1 MKSWLSA
8 ESHCSLSIRLVIFA
22 PVPKLPVL
30 MKTVILTGLMAG
42 FFLSATA
49 QMPSVPTAPATLKE
63 ASAESVGMSIS
74 RLQRMDGVINDY
86 IAKGRQA
93 GVSVL
98 VARNG
103 RIVYYKAYGQDDTE
117 ARTPLKRDEIVRIA
131 SQTKAITSIGAML
144 LFEEGK
150 FLLDDPVS
158 KYIPAFK
165 NPKVLDK
172 FNEKDTTFTT
182 VPAKREITIR
192 QLFTHTSGIGY
203 PVIGSK
209 EMNAIY
215 AKYKIPSGIG
225 TPNRKLDEAMTAL
238 AALPLAHQP
247 GERWTY
253 GLNVDLLG
261 YLIEIWSG
269 QPLDKFLQTR
279 LFEPLGMN
287 DTYFYL
293 PSDKQNRLATLYT
306 EDSTTTLRRQT
317 ARFGMSPDFPKVNG
331 TYFSGG
337 AGLSSTLYDY
347 AIFLQMLLNGGEYN
361 GKRLL
366 SPTTVRLIT
375 TNQIGELNQGQNK
388 FGLGF
393 GITTEKSAARLP
405 VSQGSFDWGGIFG
418 TTYWVDPKENIVAL
432 IYTQKFP
439 NSYGDLTDKFKVLVY
454 QAITQMNTY

>member
-1 MKSWLSA
+1 MK
-8 ESHCSLSIRLVIFA
+8 RF
-22 PVPKLPVL
+22 
-30 MKTVILTGLMAG
+30 ILTGLLAG
-42 FFLSATA
+42 FFLTGYA
-49 QMPSVPTAPATLKE
+49 QSRVTQSPVLKE
-63 ASAESVGMSIS
+63 ASAETVGMSTA
-74 RLQRMDGVINDY
+74 RLQRMDAVINEY

-98 VARNG
+98 IARNG
-103 RIVYYKAYGQDDTE
+103 RIVYHKAYGQDDM
-117 ARTPLKRDEIVRIA
+117 AAKTPLKRDAIVRIA

-158 KYIPAFK
+158 KYIPSFR

-172 FNEKDTTFTT
+172 FNEKDSTFTT
-182 VPAKREITIR
+182 VPARREITIR
-192 QLFTHTSGIGY
+192 QLMTHTSGVGY

-215 AKYKIPSGIG
+215 AKHNIPSGIG
-225 TPNRKLDEAMTAL
+225 TPNRKLAEVMNTL
-238 AALPLAHQP
+238 GTLPLAHQP

-253 GLNVDLLG
+253 SLGDDVLG

-269 QPLDKFLQTR
+269 QPLDQFLKTR
-279 LFEPLGMN
+279 LFDPLGMN

-293 PSDKQNRLATLYT
+293 PAAKQNRLAVLYT
-306 EDSTTTLRRQT
+306 EDSTRMVRRQ
-317 ARFGMSPDFPKVNG
+317 AMQFGMSPDYPKVNG

-361 GKRLL
+361 GQRLL

-375 TNQIGELNQGQNK
+375 TNQIGELNHGLDK

-393 GITTEKSAARLP
+393 GIATERSAARMP
-405 VSQGSFDWGGIFG
+405 ISTGSFDWGGIFG
-418 TTYWVDPKENIVAL
+418 TTYWVDPKEGIVAL
-432 IYTQKFP
+432 IYTQKYP

-454 QAITQMNTY
+454 QAITQMQEQK

>member
-1 MKSWLSA
+1 MKRFL
-8 ESHCSLSIRLVIFA
+8 
-22 PVPKLPVL
+22 
-30 MKTVILTGLMAG
+30 LTGLLAG
-42 FFLSATA
+42 FFLTGYA
-49 QMPSVPTAPATLKE
+49 QSTVTQSSVSVLKE
-63 ASAESVGMSIS
+63 ASAETVGMSTT
-74 RLQRMDGVINDY
+74 RLQRMDAVINDY

-98 VARNG
+98 IARNG
-103 RIVYYKAYGQDDTE
+103 RIVYHKAYGQDDME
-117 ARTPLKRDEIVRIA
+117 AKTPLKRDAIVRIA

-158 KYIPAFK
+158 KYIPSFR

-172 FNEKDTTFTT
+172 FNEKDSTFTT

-192 QLFTHTSGIGY
+192 QLMTHTSGVGY

-215 AKYKIPSGIG
+215 AKHNIPSGIG
-225 TPNRKLDEAMTAL
+225 TPNRKLDEVMNTL
-238 AALPLAHQP
+238 GTLPLAHQP

-253 GLNVDLLG
+253 SLGDDVLG

-269 QPLDKFLQTR
+269 QPLDQFLKTR

-287 DTYFYL
+287 DTHFYL
-293 PSDKQNRLATLYT
+293 PAAKQNRLAVLYT
-306 EDSTTTLRRQT
+306 EDSTRTVRRQAT
-317 ARFGMSPDFPKVNG
+317 RLGISPDYPKVNG

-361 GKRLL
+361 GKQLL
-366 SPTTVRLIT
+366 SPTTIRLIT
-375 TNQIGELNQGQNK
+375 TNQIGDLNQGADK

-393 GITTEKSAARLP
+393 GITSARSAARLP
-405 VSQGSFDWGGIFG
+405 VSAGSFDWGGIFG
-418 TTYWVDPKENIVAL
+418 TTYWVDPKEGIVAL
-432 IYTQKFP
+432 LYTQKFP
-439 NSYGDLTDKFKVLVY
+439 NSHGDLTDKFKVLVY
-454 QAITQMNTY
+454 QAITRMQEIK

>member
-1 MKSWLSA
+1 MK
-8 ESHCSLSIRLVIFA
+8 RF
-22 PVPKLPVL
+22 
-30 MKTVILTGLMAG
+30 ILTGLLAG
-42 FFLSATA
+42 FFLTGYA
-49 QMPSVPTAPATLKE
+49 QSTVTQSSVSVLKE
-63 ASAESVGMSIS
+63 ASAETVGMSTT
-74 RLQRMDGVINDY
+74 RLQRMDAVINDY

-98 VARNG
+98 IARNG
-103 RIVYYKAYGQDDTE
+103 RIVYHKAYGQDDME
-117 ARTPLKRDEIVRIA
+117 AKTPLKRDAIVRIA

-158 KYIPAFK
+158 KYIPSFR

-172 FNEKDTTFTT
+172 FNEKDSTFTT

-192 QLFTHTSGIGY
+192 QLMTHTSGVGY

-215 AKYKIPSGIG
+215 AKHNIPSGIG
-225 TPNRKLDEAMTAL
+225 TPNRKLDEVMNTL
-238 AALPLAHQP
+238 GTLPLAHQP

-253 GLNVDLLG
+253 SLGDDVLG

-269 QPLDKFLQTR
+269 QPLDQFLKTR

-287 DTYFYL
+287 DTYFYV
-293 PSDKQNRLATLYT
+293 PATKQNRLAVLYT
-306 EDSTTTLRRQT
+306 EDSTRTVRRQAT
-317 ARFGMSPDFPKVNG
+317 RLGISPDYPKVNG

-361 GKRLL
+361 GKQLL
-366 SPTTVRLIT
+366 SPTTIRLIT
-375 TNQIGELNQGQNK
+375 TNQIGDLNQGADK

-393 GITTEKSAARLP
+393 GITSARSAARLP
-405 VSQGSFDWGGIFG
+405 VSAGSFDWGGIFG
-418 TTYWVDPKENIVAL
+418 TTYWVDPKEGIVAL
-432 IYTQKFP
+432 LYTQKFP
-439 NSYGDLTDKFKVLVY
+439 NSHGDLTDKFKVLVY
-454 QAITQMNTY
+454 QAITQMQEIK

>member
-1 MKSWLSA
+1 
-8 ESHCSLSIRLVIFA
+8 
-22 PVPKLPVL
+22 
-30 MKTVILTGLMAG
+30 MAG
-42 FFLSATA
+42 FFLTGQA
-49 QMPSVPTAPATLKE
+49 QSTTTQPASTNAVLREAPAET
-63 ASAESVGMSIS
+63 VGMSTD
-74 RLQRMDGVINDY
+74 RLRRMDAVINEY

-93 GVSVL
+93 GVGVL
-98 VARNG
+98 IARNG
-103 RIVYYKAYGQDDTE
+103 RIVYHKAYGQDDI
-117 ARTPLKRDEIVRIA
+117 AAKTPFKRDAIVRIA

-158 KYIPAFK
+158 KYIPSFK
-165 NPKVLDK
+165 NSKVLAT

-182 VPAKREITIR
+182 VPAKRDITIR
-192 QLFTHTSGIGY
+192 QLMTHTSGVGY

-225 TPNRKLDEAMTAL
+225 TPTRKLDEVMNTL
-238 AALPLAHQP
+238 GTLPLAHQP

-253 GLNVDLLG
+253 SLGDDILG

-269 QPLDKFLQTR
+269 QPLDQFLRTR
-279 LFEPLGMN
+279 LFDPLGMN

-293 PSDKQNRLATLYT
+293 PAAKQNRLAVLYT
-306 EDSTTTLRRQT
+306 EDSTRTVRRQAT
-317 ARFGMSPDFPKVNG
+317 RLGISPDYPKVNG

-361 GKRLL
+361 GKRFL
-366 SPTTVRLIT
+366 SPTTIRLIT
-375 TNQIGELNQGQNK
+375 TNQIGDLNQGLDK

-393 GITTEKSAARLP
+393 GIASERSAARTP
-405 VSQGSFDWGGIFG
+405 ISAGSFDWGGIFG
-418 TTYWVDPKENIVAL
+418 TTYWVDPKEGIVAL
-432 IYTQKFP
+432 IYTQKYP
-439 NSYGDLTDKFKVLVY
+439 NSHGDLTDKFKVLVY
-454 QAITQMNTY
+454 QAIMQMQHQK

>member
-1 MKSWLSA
+1 MRSF
-8 ESHCSLSIRLVIFA
+8 V
-22 PVPKLPVL
+22 
-30 MKTVILTGLMAG
+30 LTGLMAG
-42 FFLSATA
+42 FFVSAYPQPKPAFVSPVQNNYNGLLTR
-49 QMPSVPTAPATLKE
+49 PTALRPADPPT
-63 ASAESVGMSIS
+63 VGMSME
-74 RLQRMDGVINDY
+74 RLERLDRVINDY

-93 GVSVL
+93 GVAVL

-103 RIVYYKAYGQDDTE
+103 RIVYNKAYGYDDVSTK
-117 ARTPLKRDEIVRIA
+117 TPLLRDAIFRIA
-131 SQTKAITSIGAML
+131 SQTKAITSIGAMI

-158 KYIPAFK
+158 KYLPAFK

-182 VPAKREITIR
+182 VPARREITIR
-192 QLFTHTSGIGY
+192 QLLTHTSGIGY

-215 AKYKIPSGIG
+215 AKYRIPSGIG
-225 TPNRKLDEAMTAL
+225 TPERRLDEAMTAL

-253 GLNVDLLG
+253 GLSVDLLG
-261 YLIEIWSG
+261 RLIEIWSG
-269 QPLDKFLQTR
+269 QSLDQFLRNR
-279 LFEPLGMN
+279 LFEPLGMS

-293 PSDKQNRLATLYT
+293 PPDKQNRLTTLYT

-317 ARFGMSPDFPKVNG
+317 AQLGASPDFPKQNG

-337 AGLSSTLYDY
+337 AGLSSTLKDY

-361 GKRLL
+361 GKQIL

-375 TNQIGELNQGQNK
+375 TNQIGDLNQGQNK

-393 GITTEKSAARLP
+393 AITSERSAARLP
-405 VSQGSFDWGGIFG
+405 VSEGSFDWGGIFG
-418 TTYWVDPKENIVAL
+418 TTYWVDPREGIVAL
-432 IYTQKFP
+432 MYTQKFP

-454 QAITQMNTY
+454 QAITQSQRSLNQD

>member
-1 MKSWLSA
+1 MG
-8 ESHCSLSIRLVIFA
+8 V
-22 PVPKLPVL
+22 
-30 MKTVILTGLMAG
+30 
-42 FFLSATA
+42 ATDYNG
-49 QMPSVPTAPATLKE
+49 QTSRPSQLRE
-63 ASAESVGMSIS
+63 ANPEKVGMSAE
-74 RLQRMDGVINDY
+74 RLQRIDAVVNDY
-86 IAKGRQA
+86 IATGKQA
-93 GVSVL
+93 GVAVL
-98 VARNG
+98 IARNG
-103 RIVYYKAYGQDDTE
+103 RIVHHKAYGQNDIT
-117 ARTPLKRDEIVRIA
+117 AQTPLKRDAIFRIA

-158 KYIPAFK
+158 KYLPAFK

-172 FNEKDTTFTT
+172 FNDKDTTFTT
-182 VPAKREITIR
+182 VPARREITIR
-192 QLFTHTSGIGY
+192 QLLTHTSGIGY

-215 AKYKIPSGIG
+215 AKYRIPSGIG
-225 TPNRKLDEAMTAL
+225 TPDRKLDEAMTAL

-253 GLNVDLLG
+253 GLNDDLLG
-261 YLIEIWSG
+261 RLIEIWSG
-269 QPLDKFLQTR
+269 QSLDVFLRTR

-293 PSDKQNRLATLYT
+293 PPDKQNRLTTLYT
-306 EDSTTTLRRQT
+306 EDTTRTIRRQQ
-317 ARFGMSPDFPKVNG
+317 ARFGQSPDFPKQRG

-337 AGLSSTLYDY
+337 AGLSSTLMDY

-375 TNQIGELNQGQNK
+375 TNQIGDLNQGQNK

-393 GITTEKSAARLP
+393 GLTTERGAARLP
-405 VSQGSFDWGGIFG
+405 VSEGSFDWGGIFG
-418 TTYWVDPKENIVAL
+418 TTYWVDPKEGIVAL

-439 NSYGDLTDKFKVLVY
+439 NSYGDLSDKFKVLVY
-454 QAITQMNTY
+454 QAVTNLNQD